1 MDSVLL
7 FMFSNNFFLGA
18 NYFSLAMLIYEIFH
32 KGYFSLKKIKNYNFY
47 ILILASLSYMLISI
61 NNGDVLS
68 ISSYYMKFILPIILF
83 YVGYLRGFRGYHYWK
98 KDVLII
104 MFASFIHGFLNM
116 LFNRNINILLIA
128 GRQYRDIY
136 GGTISATL
144 QNLMFILS
152 SSLFF
157 YFLVCEKNKKIKISG
172 IFLGIAGAYCSIVS
186 ASRTMLV
193 LMILISFIS
202 LIVYLSFKH
211 NRIGS
216 IIYIGF
222 IASFILIIFW
232 IIISLNL
239 FGIKGWFEGTALAQ
253 RMLNSSTSN
262 GISEN
267 LRWKYSWD
275 ILKMLIDYP
284 FGNIPYSYYAHN
296 LWLDVAKDAGIIPFV
311 LYILFIILCL
321 KEVFLFCL
329 KNKVHKEKI
338 IFIVSVSISYV
349 IVFFT
354 EPIIE
359 GSPITFSIF
368 CFLMGEIISLSKS
381 LRKNNKNKARKNY
394 RLIRND
400 KL

>member
-1 MDSVLL
+1 MDSILL

-47 ILILASLSYMLISI
+47 ILILASLSYMLLSLY
-61 NNGDVLS
+61 NGYYTSL
-68 ISSYYMKFILPIILF
+68 SSYCLKFISPIILF
-83 YVGYLRGFRGYHYWK
+83 YVGYLKGVRGYNYWK
-98 KDVLII
+98 KNILII

-116 LFNRNINILLIA
+116 LFNRNVNILLIA

-193 LMILISFIS
+193 LMILVFFIS
-202 LIVYLSFKH
+202 LVVYLSLKH
-211 NRIGS
+211 NMIVS
-216 IIYIGF
+216 ISYIGF
-222 IASFILIIFW
+222 ITFFILIIFG

-253 RMLNSSTSN
+253 RMLTSSTSN

-284 FGNIPYSYYAHN
+284 LGNIPYSHYAHN
-296 LWLDVAKDAGIIPFV
+296 LWIDIAKEVGIIPFI
-311 LYILFIILCL
+311 LYIVFFISNSKDMYCY
-321 KEVFLFCL
+321 CL
-329 KNKVHKEKI
+329 KNKKYKGRVVFI
-338 IFIVSVSISYV
+338 ISVFVSYIL
-349 IVFFT
+349 VFFT
-354 EPIIE
+354 EPVME
-359 GSPITFSIF
+359 GLPIIF
-368 CFLMGEIISLSKS
+368 CMFCFICGGISSS
-381 LRKNNKNKARKNY
+381 LKILRQNRTYNKR
-394 RLIRND
+394 
-400 KL
+400 

>member
-1 MDSVLL
+1 MNSFLL
-7 FMFSNNFFLGA
+7 FLFSNNFFSGA
-18 NYFSLAMLIYEIFH
+18 NYFSLLMLMFEIFH
-32 KGYFSLKKIKNYNFY
+32 KGHFSLKKIKNYSFY
-47 ILILASLSYMLISI
+47 ILILASLSYMLMSI
-61 NNGDVLS
+61 NNGYVLS

-83 YVGYLRGFRGYHYWK
+83 YIGYLRGFRGYRCWK

-157 YFLVCEKNKKIKISG
+157 YFLICEKNKKIKISG
-172 IFLGIAGAYCSIVS
+172 IFLGVAGAYCSVVS

-193 LMILISFIS
+193 LMLLMFLISLFI
-202 LIVYLSFKH
+202 YLSLKH
-211 NRIGS
+211 NVIFSIIYMGS
-216 IIYIGF
+216 IIF
-222 IASFILIIFW
+222 FLLIISGMVVSF
-232 IIISLNL
+232 NL

-253 RMLNSSTSN
+253 RMLNSSSQN
-262 GISEN
+262 GITEN

-284 FGNIPYSYYAHN
+284 FGNIPYSHYAHN
-296 LWLDVAKDAGIIPFV
+296 LWLDVARDAGIVPFV

-329 KNKVHKEKI
+329 KNKLYKEKI

-354 EPIIE
+354 EPIME
-359 GSPITFSIF
+359 GTPITFSIF
-368 CFLMGEIISLSKS
+368 CFLIGGIISLSKR
-381 LRKNNKNKARKNY
+381 LRKNYKNK
-394 RLIRND
+394 I
-400 KL
+400 